1 MRPERALE
9 LSSTRTNSRIEPLN
23 RSADLQS
30 AYRSK
35 TEIVT
40 PPKADYKSELWFM
53 ERGAKYLLLSE
64 IYFGNRSQIS
74 R

>member
-1 MRPERALE
+1 M
-9 LSSTRTNSRIEPLN
+9 
-23 RSADLQS
+23 QS